1 MRADGGGRVC
11 VSRRRRPKE
20 HTPPPVVL
28 LQRSDFKY
36 LGKPPWVFTS
46 QCSLQRLHL
55 PELAVE
61 NLTPPAEQQQG
72 EDDESTADVAVDL
85 EVTPA
90 GSGFFLR
97 GSISATVG
105 RCCDMC
111 GDAFAQRVDGPMSLW
126 LTATENE
133 FAEDADDEMYWP
145 ESRNTIDLSGAVRD
159 TVVLAV
165 PTQARCTR
173 VECAP
178 DNERR
183 CVL

>member
-1 MRADGGGRVC
+1 MIPAVMLLRRA
-11 VSRRRRPKE
+11 
-20 HTPPPVVL
+20 
-28 LQRSDFKY
+28 DFKY
-36 LGKPPWVFTS
+36 LGKPPWVFTHE
-46 QCSLQRLHL
+46 CSLQRLQL
-55 PELAVE
+55 PELAVD
-61 NLTPPAEQQQG
+61 NLTAEQQQG
-72 EDDESTADVAVDL
+72 KDAAEDERTADVAVDL

-111 GDAFAQRVDGPMSLW
+111 GDSFAQRVDGPISLW

-133 FAEDADDEMYWP
+133 FVHDADDELYWP
-145 ESRNTIDLSGAVRD
+145 ESHNTIDLTGAVRD

-165 PTQARCTR
+165 PTQARCAR

-178 DNERR
+178 DNQRT
-183 CVL
+183 CVLYFSIKQGVCSA